1 MTPCVLYLSTVHDA
15 SAKLP
20 AGLLNGNVN
29 QYGDID
35 QCLQVRSPWQ
45 GPVIKGRYCLTT
57 MALRLSD
64 PHHPLLRHIH
74 QLLQS
79 HYLVR
84 SELDDVSRPTGCQTH
99 RQLYNHLECLKVCLL
114 HHTVQCRPVGWW
126 EHTVSHARSQL
137 ASRRRTFAAT

>member
-1 MTPCVLYLSTVHDA
+1 MAPCVLYLSTVHDA

-57 MALRLSD
+57 IALPLSD
-64 PHHPLLRHIH
+64 PQHPLLRHIQ

-79 HYLVR
+79 HDMMR
-84 SELDDVSRPTGCQTH
+84 IELDDVSAPTCCQTH
-99 RQLYNHLECLKVCLL
+99 WSTVHLFSVPNIVPL
-114 HHTVQCRPVGWW
+114 
-126 EHTVSHARSQL
+126 SY
-137 ASRRRTFAAT
+137 